1 MITYGYSVKENEDP
15 YVELV
20 DGAVSGLNE
29 TVVPGA
35 FLVDIIPSCESC
47 PLDPAPP
54 EMLTAAT
61 ISSCLSVLHPN
72 KSAMLTPLSLF
83 FFHLPRPSLFPIVRY
98 VPDWFPGTGWKA
110 KAKLLKKLCDDMVGV
125 PFQFVKDQMVS

>member
-29 TVVPGA
+29 IVVPGA

-47 PLDPAPP
+47 PPRSRPSGDVNYGYNFFMLVRPTSQKICTVNTLIPA
-54 EMLTAAT
+54 
-61 ISSCLSVLHPN
+61 LHP
-72 KSAMLTPLSLF
+72 SS
-83 FFHLPRPSLFPIVRY
+83 SSFP
-98 VPDWFPGTGWKA
+98 VPDSA
-110 KAKLLKKLCDDMVGV
+110 LR
-125 PFQFVKDQMVS
+125 S